1 MRIQILIAFH
11 IKIIGDNIMDLY
23 MVQIHQLLNLI
34 NTYILEIKIFTI

>member
-1 MRIQILIAFH
+1 MRIQILITFH
-11 IKIIGDNIMDLY
+11 IKIIGDNIMDLH